1 MAYEDVVEGLHGRE
15 RKKYGNNTYL
25 ELGDDGNSVKLV
37 YHNTIVAV
45 FKPDMV
51 ILNSS
56 GWHTSTTKERLNWAM
71 HLAGINDSYISQ
83 VGGIW
88 YLTKRDG
95 KKAAFYEGMKID
107 YSGDVI
113 GESEAGLAE
122 IDNRKS
128 TLKLIQEY
136 VRGLGKAIDEGGKLS
151 TNEYSENLLRVVE
164 AKYYSYSLLYNALGW
179 VGHRYPSI
187 FLEDANDIND
197 DVIRQHKEI
206 ILHAVRKYLKD
217 SLLDRPE

>member
-1 MAYEDVVEGLHGRE
+1 M
-15 RKKYGNNTYL
+15 RKDYIT
-25 ELGDDGNSVKLV
+25 DLV
-37 YHNTIVAV
+37 DMRVIPFQPASYVTENLRVPSYIRWNFIDADTLPIFIWFCRIESITIIYC
-45 FKPDMV
+45 
-51 ILNSS
+51 ILP
-56 GWHTSTTKERLNWAM
+56 
-71 HLAGINDSYISQ
+71 ISQ

-107 YSGDVI
+107 YAGNVI